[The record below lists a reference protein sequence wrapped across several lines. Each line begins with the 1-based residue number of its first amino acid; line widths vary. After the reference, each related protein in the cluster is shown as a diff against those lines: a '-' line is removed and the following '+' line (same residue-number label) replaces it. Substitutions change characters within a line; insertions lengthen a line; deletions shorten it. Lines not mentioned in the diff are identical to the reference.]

1 MQSGGGWVFALHL
14 GSSRIGRAY
23 GAISRDELAAS
34 ALGINVARYK
44 TQSFMLAAAYAAL
57 SGGLY
62 VHFVNF
68 AAPSSF
74 DVLISFEILMAAILG
89 GMGTIYGVFLAA
101 PLLKFLPEMIAA
113 AGDYKLIIYGL
124 LFIIVLMYFSGGIAG
139 LVITIWRK
147 MAKFMPI

>member
-1 MQSGGGWVFALHL
+1 
-14 GSSRIGRAY
+14 
-23 GAISRDELAAS
+23 
-34 ALGINVARYK
+34 
-44 TQSFMLAAAYAAL
+44 
-57 SGGLY
+57 
-62 VHFVNF
+62 
-68 AAPSSF
+68 
-74 DVLISFEILMAAILG
+74 MAAILG